1 MANESK
7 PRSKP
12 KNTRFVLRP
21 YRRMPIQR
29 VLYYLSGKC
38 VGKGV
43 VSNLSQTGM
52 RVQGEHEVE
61 LGLKLALRLKL
72 SDDGPTIDIEQA
84 TVRWVDGHDF
94 GLDFVRLSLVAKKH
108 ITDAL
113 NQQLRT
119 SQSSN

>member
-1 MANESK
+1 MASESK

-12 KNTRFVLRP
+12 KSTRFVLRP

-61 LGLKLALRLKL
+61 PGLELALRLTL

-94 GLDFVRLSLVAKKH
+94 GLDFIRLSSVAKKH

-113 NQQLRT
+113 TQQLRT